1 MRWLSKP
8 FSRTLG
14 TLGIAAI
21 LVVPVAAGV
30 TPAAAAAAWQI
41 VPSPNST
48 ANDALGAVAVVSPS
62 SVWAAG
68 TAYGT
73 SSNST
78 GLIEHYNGSAW
89 SISATPALSGA
100 RYTYLTG
107 LAADSAS
114 DAWAVGFELTS
125 RSHTS
130 PVAAHYNGTSWSI
143 AALPQQLQL
152 SGLSAVAAVSASN
165 VWAVGD
171 DSSTTATGP
180 PLIEHYD
187 GTTWSV
193 TSTSVTT
200 AGSLNSVAA
209 VSASNVWAVGS
220 QPGTGL
226 AMHYDGTGWTQAS
239 LPAPTGGQWELTGV
253 SASSASDLW
262 AVGYVDSADGL
273 AAHGIAEHFNG
284 STWSVTQLPDLGSS
298 YPFNTLSAV
307 DDVAPGN
314 VWAIGTSVT
323 SNGQSAPL
331 VEHFDG
337 TSWQVA
343 AAPSSG
349 SLVLSLAALAS
360 TSTGQLW
367 AVGGSH
373 AAGSTADQTLT
384 ARYG

>member
-8 FSRTLG
+8 SGR
-14 TLGIAAI
+14 I
-21 LVVPVAAGV
+21 LSVIGLAGAVIGPVAAGA
-30 TPAAAAAAWQI
+30 TPAAAASWQI
-41 VPSPNST
+41 VASPNST
-48 ANDALGAVAVVSPS
+48 ANDGLGAVAVVSPS

-130 PVAAHYNGTSWSI
+130 PVAVHYNGTSWSI
-143 AALPQQLQL
+143 AALPQPLQM
-152 SGLSAVAAVSASN
+152 SGLGAVAAVSASN

-187 GTTWSV
+187 GTAWSV
-193 TSTSVTT
+193 TSTPVTT

-209 VSASNVWAVGS
+209 VSASNVWAVGH
-220 QPGTGL
+220 QAGTGL
-226 AMHYDGTGWTQAS
+226 AMHYDGTGWTQVT
-239 LPAPTGGQWELTGV
+239 LPAPAGGSWDLTGV
-253 SASSASDLW
+253 SASSASDVW
-262 AVGYVDSADGL
+262 AVGYVNSADGL
-273 AAHGIAEHFNG
+273 SSHGIAEHFNG

-298 YPFNTLSAV
+298 YAFNTPSAV
-307 DDVAPGN
+307 DDIAPGN
-314 VWAIGTSVT
+314 VWAAGISAT
-323 SNGQSAPL
+323 SNQQTAPL
-331 VEHFDG
+331 VEHFNG

-349 SLVLSLAALAS
+349 SLVLSLAGLAS

-367 AVGGSH
+367 AVGSSST
-373 AAGSTADQTLT
+373 AGSTATQTLT
-384 ARYG
+384 ALYG